1 MDLRELT
8 MQIYSD
14 IHIEIWN
21 KLPVIPVMAK
31 YLFLAGDICP
41 LNHPLFYKFFDYCSS
56 KWEKIFYTP
65 GNNEFYSGKKNY
77 DELNFEY
84 DLKIKEKYK
93 NIYYLNDNVVS
104 LNEHVDIYGSIFW
117 TIPTFTSTY
126 TAKIYIKD
134 YNHIKYFNKKLKH
147 NVSLDIHYITEI
159 AKTSYSKLKKHLET
173 TNKITIVMT
182 HFPPLREG
190 TSNPIYNYKPDN
202 IKNYFSWNDETI
214 NNLNLNNVPLWIS
227 GHTHWAYNIY
237 KNNCIFLANQIG
249 YKDEADII
257 GFNEYGLHTLLY

>member
-1 MDLRELT
+1 
-8 MQIYSD
+8 
-14 IHIEIWN
+14 
-21 KLPVIPVMAK
+21 
-31 YLFLAGDICP
+31 
-41 LNHPLFYKFFDYCSS
+41 
-56 KWEKIFYTP
+56 
-65 GNNEFYSGKKNY
+65 
-77 DELNFEY
+77 
-84 DLKIKEKYK
+84 
-93 NIYYLNDNVVS
+93 
-104 LNEHVDIYGSIFW
+104 
-117 TIPTFTSTY
+117 
-126 TAKIYIKD
+126 
-134 YNHIKYFNKKLKH
+134 
-147 NVSLDIHYITEI
+147 
-159 AKTSYSKLKKHLET
+159 
-173 TNKITIVMT
+173 MT